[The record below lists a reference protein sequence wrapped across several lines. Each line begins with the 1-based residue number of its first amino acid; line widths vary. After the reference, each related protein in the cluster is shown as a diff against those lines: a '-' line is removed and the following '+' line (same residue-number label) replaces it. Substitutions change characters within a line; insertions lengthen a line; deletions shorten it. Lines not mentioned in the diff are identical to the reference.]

1 MALKKYK
8 VKELKPGMV
17 FDKAVYVDE
26 NNIMAA
32 PMVPIKEV
40 DINRLIKWGI
50 EEVESAGVVIKQ
62 VEEGKEKKGPVKGG
76 DGSDQNGS
84 DIKSVW
90 DDVYGLV
97 GDIFEK
103 TRNGSVYDKDVIM
116 NGVDNLLTE
125 VSKDVSGALSEVA
138 VAHKG
143 KYLHNLGVNVTI
155 LAMATGF
162 ALGYGKEKL
171 TPLGVGALLHDI
183 GMVRVPSYIIEK
195 EGGLTSDEYNRVKT
209 HTVYG
214 YRVVLN
220 EIGMEN
226 EIADI
231 VMQHHEMFDGSG
243 YPRKLKGKDISE
255 YARIVAVCD
264 VFAAMVKKRSYR
276 EEYLSYHAMKNIL
289 GSSNRKYDPDIVKAF
304 LSNMA
309 IHPVGSVVELNN
321 GMIAK
326 VVSANPELPLRPKV
340 AVMIDEFGVKPGT
353 GTVIDLETEKSF
365 FIKKPVEKAD
375 LKQKLGEE

>member
-8 VKELKPGMV
+8 VEDLKPGMV

-26 NNIMAA
+26 NNILAA

-50 EEVESAGVVIKQ
+50 EEVETSGVVIKQ
-62 VEEGKEKKGPVKGG
+62 SVEDQVKKRPAG
-76 DGSDQNGS
+76 DDDRSEQDS
-84 DIKSVW
+84 SSIKTVW
-90 DDVYGLV
+90 DDSYRLV
-97 GDIFEK
+97 EDIFEK
-103 TRNGSVYDKDVIM
+103 TRNGSVYDKDAIM
-116 NGVDNLLTE
+116 NGIDDLLIE
-125 VSKDVSGALSEVA
+125 VSKDVSGALSEVT

-143 KYLHNLGVNVTI
+143 KYLHNLGVNVSI

-162 ALGYGKEKL
+162 SLGYGKEKL
-171 TPLGVGALLHDI
+171 TPLGVGALLHDV

-195 EGGLTSDEYNRVKT
+195 EGALTPDEYNRVKT

-231 VMQHHEMFDGSG
+231 VMQHHEMYDGSG
-243 YPRKLKGKDISE
+243 YPRKLKGNDISV
-255 YARIVAVCD
+255 YARIVSVCD
-264 VFAAMVKKRSYR
+264 VFAAMIKKRSYR
-276 EEYLSYHAMKNIL
+276 EEHLSYHAMKNIL
-289 GSSNRKYDPDIVKAF
+289 GGSNRKYDPDIVKAF
-304 LSNMA
+304 LSSMA

-321 GMIAK
+321 GVIAK

-340 AVMIDEFGVKPGT
+340 TVLIDEFGVKPGT
-353 GTVIDLETEKSF
+353 GIIIDLESEKSV
-365 FIKKPVEKAD
+365 FIKKPVAKVD
-375 LKQKLGEE
+375 LKQMLGEG